1 MQRALLLCDGALI
14 EPGDIELQ
22 GTVPNQPSPSTFA
35 QESAQV
41 APGGTALAY
50 SSDKE
55 SIASDAQ
62 DMDSVEREHILK
74 VLKQTGGN
82 RKEAV
87 NILGLSE
94 RALRYKLKAY
104 KEAGFLFE

>member
-1 MQRALLLCDGALI
+1 MI
-14 EPGDIELQ
+14 EPADIELHGSQ
-22 GTVPNQPSPSTFA
+22 VPTPSAISIQPTA
-35 QESAQV
+35 LD
-41 APGGTALAY
+41 GTALAY
-50 SSDKE
+50 VSDQE
-55 SIASDAQ
+55 STASGAQ
-62 DMDSVEREHILK
+62 DMDSIEREHILK
-74 VLKQTGGN
+74 VLKQVGGN